1 MSRIEE
7 GMVIKHFKR
16 ELLEDKSSLKYLYI
30 FVGEAKHTETGEKLA
45 IYQSLEN
52 EEMFARPY
60 DMFMGKVDKEK
71 YPNIKQEYR
80 LEEALEEEWFDTY
93 YEVARRNEQEAQQS
107 KM

>member
-7 GMVIKHFKR
+7 GMVVKHFKR

-45 IYQSLEN
+45 IYQSLETD
-52 EEMFARPY
+52 ELFARPY
-60 DMFMGKVDKEK
+60 DMFMGEVDKDK

-80 LEEALEEEWFDTY
+80 LEEATQEEWFDSY
-93 YEVARRNEQEAQQS
+93 YGMVGNEEA
-107 KM
+107 